1 MNKMRQY
8 FSSNI
13 LTGAFLKHLPALCL
27 AHTAKAA
34 ILCGAAI
41 AVTGSAF
48 LYLAHFGITLPWL
61 DTLLGLLFFY
71 LLLPANARTWFFT
84 GTFLSLLWFWWIALS
99 FLHYQMAWAIP
110 LVLLFIALVYGTL
123 FWLIAKTA
131 ELLTNKLIQNRS
143 VATQRIPT
151 LLPPTSYLLPL
162 ILKSLGLLS
171 MSYIH
176 PFTFDW
182 FKPELIFTES
192 DFGIRKW
199 QFAAILAVLVLVHW
213 RKSLLFLPLV
223 LLAWQPV
230 PQISDTD
237 NSDIALIT
245 THTPVEAKWNKA
257 QQPAQFQKL
266 FSAIDS
272 AVDATKSLVVLP
284 ESVFPVFLNRN
295 QKLFDAL
302 HERAKRINIV
312 TGALYWDG
320 KTPRNAA
327 YIFTKDGRVRVAN
340 KVILVP
346 FGEANPLPDFLSDW
360 VNRVFYD
367 NAVDYKADAVIS
379 DYTIDGKT
387 YRNAICFEATSEPLY
402 RGNPKRMIV
411 LSNNGWFIPSIE
423 PTLQRILLQYYSR
436 KYGTTIY
443 HAVNM
448 APSYTIKQGKVF
460 YRP

>member
-1 MNKMRQY
+1 M
-8 FSSNI
+8 
-13 LTGAFLKHLPALCL
+13 KHLPALCST
-27 AHTAKAA
+27 HTTKAA
-34 ILCGAAI
+34 LLCAAAI

-48 LYLAHFGITLPWL
+48 LYLSHFGITIPWL
-61 DTLLGLLFFY
+61 NSLLGLLFFY

-84 GTFLSLLWFWWIALS
+84 GTLLSLLWFWWIAMS
-99 FLHYQMAWAIP
+99 FLHYNMAWAIP

-131 ELLTNKLIQNRS
+131 EFLTNRLFKNRS
-143 VATQRIPT
+143 VATQRIPKLFTFHSSEGELQSKRSSPGGLFT
-151 LLPPTSYLLPL
+151 LS
-162 ILKSLGLLS
+162 LKGLGLLS

-182 FKPELIFTES
+182 FKPELVFTES
-192 DFGIRKW
+192 DFGIQKW
-199 QFAAILAVLVLVHW
+199 QFAIILAALVLVHW

-223 LLAWQPV
+223 LLAWQPI
-230 PQISDTD
+230 PQSTKA
-237 NSDIALIT
+237 NGADIALVT
-245 THTPVEAKWNKA
+245 TYTPVEAKWNKTRH
-257 QQPAQFQKL
+257 PAQFQKL
-266 FSAIDS
+266 FSAIDK
-272 AVDATKSLVVLP
+272 AIDANRSLVVLP
-284 ESVFPVFLNRN
+284 ESVFPVFLNRD

-302 HERAKRINIV
+302 HARAKRINIV

-327 YIFTKDGRVRVAN
+327 YIFTKEGKVRVAN

-367 NAVDYKADAVIS
+367 NAVDYKADAAIS
-379 DYTIDGKT
+379 DYTIEGKT

-402 RGNPKRMIV
+402 KGGPKRMVV
-411 LSNNGWFIPSIE
+411 LSNNGWFVPSIE

-436 KYGTTIY
+436 KYGTSIY

-448 APSYTIKQGKVF
+448 ASSYTIKKGKVS

>member
-13 LTGAFLKHLPALCL
+13 LIGAFLKHLPALCST
-27 AHTAKAA
+27 HTTKAD
-34 ILCGAAI
+34 ILCAAAI

-61 DTLLGLLFFY
+61 NTLLGLLFLY
-71 LLLPANARTWFFT
+71 LLLPAGARTWFFT
-84 GTFLSLLWFWWIALS
+84 GAFLSLLWFWWIALS
-99 FLHYQMAWAIP
+99 FLHYHMAWAIP

-131 ELLTNKLIQNRS
+131 ELLINKS
-143 VATQRIPT
+143 VATQRIPKLFTIHYSLFT
-151 LLPPTSYLLPL
+151 LS
-162 ILKSLGLLS
+162 LKALGLLGL
-171 MSYIH
+171 SYVH

-182 FKPELIFTES
+182 FKPELMFTES

-199 QFAAILAVLVLVHW
+199 QFAAILAALVLVHW

-230 PQISDTD
+230 PQITGTIDAGIT
-237 NSDIALIT
+237 LVT
-245 THTPVEAKWNKA
+245 THTPVEAKWNKTK
-257 QQPAQFQKL
+257 QPAQFQKL
-266 FSAIDS
+266 FAAID
-272 AVDATKSLVVLP
+272 DAIDANKSLVVLP

-302 HERAKRINIV
+302 HERSKRINIV

-379 DYTIDGKT
+379 DYTIERKT

-411 LSNNGWFIPSIE
+411 LSNNGWFVPSIE

-448 APSYTIKQGKVF
+448 APSYTIVRGNVVTQ
-460 YRP
+460 

>member
-13 LTGAFLKHLPALCL
+13 LTGAFLKYLPALCGNP
-27 AHTAKAA
+27 AKKADFF
-34 ILCGAAI
+34 CGIAI
-41 AVTGSAF
+41 ALTGSAF
-48 LYLAHFGITLPWL
+48 LYLSHIGIVLPWL
-61 DTLLGLLFFY
+61 NTLLGLLFFY
-71 LLLPANARTWFFT
+71 LLLPANARTWFFA
-84 GTFLSLLWFWWIALS
+84 GTFLSLFWFWWIALS
-99 FLHYQMAWAIP
+99 FLHYRMAWAIP

-131 ELLTNKLIQNRS
+131 FLIEGNIIHHS
-143 VATQRIPT
+143 SSIIH
-151 LLPPTSYLLPL
+151 LS
-162 ILKSLGLLS
+162 LKALGLLGL
-171 MSYIH
+171 SYIH

-182 FKPELIFTES
+182 FKPELMFTQS
-192 DFGIRKW
+192 DLGIQKW
-199 QFAAILAVLVLVHW
+199 QFALILMALVLTHW
-213 RKSLLFLPLV
+213 RKNPLFLLLI
-223 LLAWQPV
+223 LLAWQPQPHSV
-230 PQISDTD
+230 DRHHTDIS
-237 NSDIALIT
+237 LIT
-245 THTPVEAKWNKA
+245 THTPVEAKWDKTKH
-257 QQPAQFQKL
+257 PAQFQKL
-266 FSAIDS
+266 LSRIDSAID
-272 AVDATKSLVVLP
+272 ANKTLVVLP
-284 ESVFPVFLNRN
+284 ESVFPVYLNRN

-302 HERAKRINIV
+302 HERAKHINIV

-320 KTPRNAA
+320 KTPRNAT
-327 YIFTKDGRVRVAN
+327 YIFTKDGKVRVAN

-379 DYTIDGKT
+379 DYTVEGKT

-402 RGNPKRMIV
+402 QGGPKQMIV
-411 LSNNGWFIPSIE
+411 LSNNGWFTPSIE

-448 APSYTIKQGKVF
+448 APSYIIRKGKVF

>member
-1 MNKMRQY
+1 M
-8 FSSNI
+8 
-13 LTGAFLKHLPALCL
+13 KHLSALCSV
-27 AHTAKAA
+27 HTAKAA
-34 ILCGAAI
+34 LLCAAAI

-48 LYLAHFGITLPWL
+48 LYLSHFGITVLWL
-61 DTLLGLLFFY
+61 NTLLGLLFFY

-84 GTFLSLLWFWWIALS
+84 GALLSLLWFWWIALS
-99 FLHYQMAWAIP
+99 FLHYNMAWAIP
-110 LVLLFIALVYGTL
+110 FLLLFIALIYGTL

-131 ELLTNKLIQNRS
+131 EVLTNKLTQNRS
-143 VATQRIPT
+143 VAKQRIPT
-151 LLPPTSYLLPL
+151 LLSL

-199 QFAAILAVLVLVHW
+199 QFAAILATLVLVHW
-213 RKSLLFLPLV
+213 RKSLFFLPLV
-223 LLAWQPV
+223 LLAWQPI
-230 PQISDTD
+230 PQTATAD
-237 NSDIALIT
+237 NTDIALVT
-245 THTPVEAKWNKA
+245 THTPVEAKWDKTRH
-257 QQPAQFQKL
+257 PAQFQKL
-266 FSAIDS
+266 FAAIDS
-272 AVDATKSLVVLP
+272 AIDANRSLVILP
-284 ESVFPVFLNRN
+284 ESVFPIFLNRN

-302 HERAKRINIV
+302 HARAKRINIV

-327 YIFTKDGRVRVAN
+327 YVFTKNGKVRVAN

-346 FGEANPLPDFLSDW
+346 FGEANPLPDFLSNW

-367 NAVDYKADAVIS
+367 NAVDYRADAAIS
-379 DYTIDGKT
+379 DYTVEGKT

-402 RGNPKRMIV
+402 AGNPKRMVV
-411 LSNNGWFIPSIE
+411 LSNNGWFIPSVE

-448 APSYTIKQGKVF
+448 APSYTIKKGKVS